1 MQIISYFADL
11 KQILHKKMIEAKN
24 INKSYGDKEVLKG
37 INLAVKKAEI
47 ISIVGRSGVGKSTL
61 LHILSTLDVPDQG
74 EVVMNGQNINLLRG
88 QKLAKFRNEHIG
100 FVFQFHNLLPEFSI
114 LENVSLP
121 AFLAKKQK
129 KATEE
134 RALELLSLL
143 GVAEI
148 AHKTPAQVSGGERQR
163 AAIARA
169 LINAPTV
176 VFADEPSGNLDTENS
191 QELHKLFLK
200 LREEFQQTFVVVT
213 HDENL
218 AELADRKIVMVDGLI
233 VNNGKHSNK
242 EL

>member
-1 MQIISYFADL
+1 
-11 KQILHKKMIEAKN
+11 MITAKN
-24 INKSYGDKEVLKG
+24 IYKSYGDKEVLKG
-37 INLAVKKAEI
+37 INLEVDTAEI
-47 ISIVGRSGVGKSTL
+47 VSIVGRSGVGKSTL
-61 LHILSTLDVPDQG
+61 LHVLSTLDTADQG
-74 EVVMNGQNINLLRG
+74 EVIMNGQDINSLRG

-114 LENVSLP
+114 LENVCLP
-121 AFLAKKQK
+121 AFLAKKSK
-129 KATEE
+129 RATET
-134 RALELLSLL
+134 RAKELLRML

-148 AHKTPAQVSGGERQR
+148 THKTPSQVSGGERQR

-191 QELHKLFLK
+191 QELHTLFLK
-200 LREEFQQTFVVVT
+200 LREQFEQTFVVVT

-233 VNNGKHSNK
+233 VNN
-242 EL
+242 E

>member
-1 MQIISYFADL
+1 MQSKTDWEP
-11 KQILHKKMIEAKN
+11 KKMITAKN
-24 INKSYGDKEVLKG
+24 IYKSYGDKEVLKG
-37 INLAVKKAEI
+37 INLEVDTAEI
-47 ISIVGRSGVGKSTL
+47 VSIVGRSGVGKSTL
-61 LHILSTLDVPDQG
+61 LHVLSTLDTANQG
-74 EVVMNGQNINLLRG
+74 EVIMNGQDINSLRG

-114 LENVSLP
+114 LENVCLP
-121 AFLAKKQK
+121 AFLAKKNK
-129 KATEE
+129 
-134 RALELLSLL
+134 RAAETRARDLLSML

-148 AHKTPAQVSGGERQR
+148 AYKTPSQVSGGERQR

-200 LREEFQQTFVVVT
+200 LREQFQQTFVVVT

-233 VNNGKHSNK
+233 VNN
-242 EL
+242 E

>member
-1 MQIISYFADL
+1 
-11 KQILHKKMIEAKN
+11 MITAKN
-24 INKSYGDKEVLKG
+24 IYKSYGDKEVLKG
-37 INLAVKKAEI
+37 INLEVDTAEI
-47 ISIVGRSGVGKSTL
+47 VSIVGRSGVGKSTL
-61 LHILSTLDVPDQG
+61 LHVLSTLDTADQG
-74 EVVMNGQNINLLRG
+74 EVIMNGQDINSLRG

-114 LENVSLP
+114 LENVCLP
-121 AFLAKKQK
+121 AFLAKKNK
-129 KATEE
+129 RTTET
-134 RALELLSLL
+134 RAKELLSML

-148 AHKTPAQVSGGERQR
+148 THKTPSQVSGGERQR

-200 LREEFQQTFVVVT
+200 LREQFEQTFVVVT

-233 VNNGKHSNK
+233 VND
-242 EL
+242 E

>member
-1 MQIISYFADL
+1 
-11 KQILHKKMIEAKN
+11 MIEAKN

-74 EVVMNGQNINLLRG
+74 EVIMNGQNINLLRG

-121 AFLAKKQK
+121 AFLAKKHK
-129 KATEE
+129 KTTEE

-233 VNNGKHSNK
+233 VNNDKHSNK
-242 EL
+242 EH

>member
-1 MQIISYFADL
+1 
-11 KQILHKKMIEAKN
+11 MITAKN
-24 INKSYGDKEVLKG
+24 IYKSYGDKEVLKG
-37 INLAVKKAEI
+37 INLEVDTAEI
-47 ISIVGRSGVGKSTL
+47 VSIVGRSGVGKSTL
-61 LHILSTLDVPDQG
+61 LHVLSTLDTADQG
-74 EVVMNGQNINLLRG
+74 EVIMNGQDINSLRG

-114 LENVSLP
+114 LENVCLP
-121 AFLAKKQK
+121 AFLAKKSK
-129 KATEE
+129 KTTET
-134 RALELLSLL
+134 RAKELLRML

-148 AHKTPAQVSGGERQR
+148 THKTPSQVSGGERQR

-191 QELHKLFLK
+191 RELHTLFLK
-200 LREEFQQTFVVVT
+200 LREEFEQTFVVVT

-233 VNNGKHSNK
+233 VNN
-242 EL
+242 E

>member
-1 MQIISYFADL
+1 
-11 KQILHKKMIEAKN
+11 MIEAKN

>member
-1 MQIISYFADL
+1 
-11 KQILHKKMIEAKN
+11 MITAKN
-24 INKSYGDKEVLKG
+24 IYKSYGDKEVLKG
-37 INLAVKKAEI
+37 INLEVDTAEI
-47 ISIVGRSGVGKSTL
+47 VSIVGRSGVGKSTL
-61 LHILSTLDVPDQG
+61 LHVLSTLDTADQG
-74 EVVMNGQNINLLRG
+74 EVIMNGQDINSLRG

-114 LENVSLP
+114 LENVCLP
-121 AFLAKKQK
+121 AFLAKKNK
-129 KATEE
+129 KATET
-134 RALELLSLL
+134 RAKELLRML

-148 AHKTPAQVSGGERQR
+148 THKTPSQVSGGERQR

-200 LREEFQQTFVVVT
+200 LREQFEQTFVVVT

-233 VNNGKHSNK
+233 VND
-242 EL
+242 E

>member
-1 MQIISYFADL
+1 
-11 KQILHKKMIEAKN
+11 MITAKN
-24 INKSYGDKEVLKG
+24 IFKSYGDKEVLKG
-37 INLAVKKAEI
+37 INLEVDTAEI
-47 ISIVGRSGVGKSTL
+47 VSIVGRSGVGKSTL
-61 LHILSTLDVPDQG
+61 LHVLSTLDTADQG
-74 EVVMNGQNINLLRG
+74 EVIMNGQDINSLRG

-114 LENVSLP
+114 LENVCLP
-121 AFLAKKQK
+121 AFLAKKNK
-129 KATEE
+129 RTTET
-134 RALELLSLL
+134 RAKELLSML

-148 AHKTPAQVSGGERQR
+148 THKTPSQVSGGERQR

-200 LREEFQQTFVVVT
+200 LREQFEQTFVVVT

-233 VNNGKHSNK
+233 VND
-242 EL
+242 E

>member
-1 MQIISYFADL
+1 MQSKTDWEP
-11 KQILHKKMIEAKN
+11 KKMITAKN
-24 INKSYGDKEVLKG
+24 IYKSYGDKEVLKG
-37 INLAVKKAEI
+37 INLEVDTAEI
-47 ISIVGRSGVGKSTL
+47 VSIVGRSGVGKSTL
-61 LHILSTLDVPDQG
+61 LHVLSTLDTANQG
-74 EVVMNGQNINLLRG
+74 EVIMNGQDINSLRG

-114 LENVSLP
+114 LENVCLP
-121 AFLAKKQK
+121 AFLAKKNK
-129 KATEE
+129 
-134 RALELLSLL
+134 RAAETRARDLLSML

-148 AHKTPAQVSGGERQR
+148 THKTPSQVSGGERQR

-200 LREEFQQTFVVVT
+200 LREQFQQTFVVVT

-233 VNNGKHSNK
+233 VNN
-242 EL
+242 E

>member
-1 MQIISYFADL
+1 M
-11 KQILHKKMIEAKN
+11 HKKMIEAKN